1 MVGAVEEKE
10 SWRRRRRPR
19 FMGIGKGKTRSGI
32 ERRKKGGREEVG
44 EAKIY

>member
-10 SWRRRRRPR
+10 SWRRRPR